1 MVQNCSKSYIALYI
15 KVYETRGN
23 IGRLRNTFDV
33 VLRLLWRLKKGRL
46 QVLKA
51 KSDIKQ
57 STCSDASQMVT
68 AHVC

>member
-1 MVQNCSKSYIALYI
+1 MVQNCIKSYIALYI

-23 IGRLRNTFDV
+23 IGRRRSPLIV
-33 VLRLLWRLKKGRL
+33 KAKKGRL
-46 QVLKA
+46 RLLKA
-51 KSDIKQ
+51 QFDIKQ

>member
-23 IGRLRNTFDV
+23 IGRLRNTFGV

-46 QVLKA
+46 LKVQF
-51 KSDIKQ
+51 DIKQ